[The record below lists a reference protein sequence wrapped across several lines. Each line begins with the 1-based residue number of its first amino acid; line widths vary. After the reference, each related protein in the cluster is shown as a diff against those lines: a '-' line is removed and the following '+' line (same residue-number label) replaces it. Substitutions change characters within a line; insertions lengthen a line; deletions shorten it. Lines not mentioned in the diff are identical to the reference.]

1 MTARAVMVLGTTS
14 GAGKSWLA
22 TALCR
27 WYARQGLKVAP
38 FKAQNM
44 SNNARVVPGP
54 LGRLGEIGSAQYFQA
69 MAARAAPEVRMNPV
83 LLKPERDT
91 ASQVVVLGEVRPDLA
106 AVPWRERSEL
116 LWPFAR
122 EALHALMSENDV
134 VVIEGAGSPAEINL
148 HASDYVNMRTAL
160 AARAACLL
168 VSDIDRGGAFAH
180 LYGTHRL
187 LPEAERALIRGF
199 VLNRFRG
206 DAGLLAPGPQQL
218 QALTGVPTVA
228 VLPMW
233 RGHGLPEEDG
243 LHDDG
248 PPSRIASFAAPS
260 SKPDGDADGNR
271 GGASDGNDGGIGIG
285 IGIGGGGGGG
295 GSSSGSGDTNG
306 SGNRT
311 GARCRIAIVAYPRIS
326 NLDEFQP
333 LRSVPGA
340 TLAWARSPAD
350 LFGADWIVLPGSK
363 HTVGDLAWL
372 RTQGLDAVI
381 ARHAARGG
389 RVLGLCGGLQMLGEA
404 LVDPLGVEG
413 GAESNAPGLG
423 LLPLVTAFERD
434 KLLRHTRA
442 SFAALDGEWSAL
454 SHLSFDGYEIRHGRS
469 VQHPAME
476 PAAVALRNAEGE
488 PIGWQQGSVLGLYA
502 HGLFESA
509 DVLRTLFGAG
519 VRALDVV
526 FDGLADFIDVHFEP
540 GVLLR
545 LLEAQGPAP

>member
-54 LGRLGEIGSAQYFQA
+54 GGRLGEIGSAQYFQA
-69 MAARAAPEVRMNPV
+69 LAARAAPEVRMNPV

-106 AVPWRERSEL
+106 AVPWRERSER

-122 EALHALMSENDV
+122 DALQALMRENDV

-180 LYGTHRL
+180 LYGTHAL

-206 DAGLLAPGPQQL
+206 DARLLAPGPQQL
-218 QALTGVPTVA
+218 RELTGVPTVA

-243 LHDDG
+243 LHDVA
-248 PPSRIASFAAPS
+248 PPLRAGRRPASSNRHGGDDKAGRHDAGHRVDAEDVRRAACRAHRRIV
-260 SKPDGDADGNR
+260 
-271 GGASDGNDGGIGIG
+271 
-285 IGIGGGGGGG
+285 
-295 GSSSGSGDTNG
+295 
-306 SGNRT
+306 
-311 GARCRIAIVAYPRIS
+311 IVAYPRIS

-333 LRSVPGA
+333 LRDAASDAGV
-340 TLAWARSPAD
+340 TLAWGRSPAD
-350 LFGADWIVLPGSK
+350 LHGADWIVLPGSK
-363 HTVGDLAWL
+363 HTTGDLAWL
-372 RTQGLDAVI
+372 RAQGLDAAI
-381 ARHAARGG
+381 ARHAECGG
-389 RVLGLCGGLQMLGEA
+389 AVLGLCGGLQMLGEA

-413 GAESNAPGLG
+413 DAEGNAPGLG

-434 KLLRHTRA
+434 KLLRRTRA
-442 SFAALDGEWSAL
+442 SFAALEGEWAAL
-454 SHLSFDGYEIRHGRS
+454 SGLAFDGYEIRQGRTA
-469 VQHPAME
+469 QHPAMAS
-476 PAAVALRNAEGE
+476 AAVALRNAEGE

-509 DVLRTLFGAG
+509 EVLRALFGAA
-519 VRALDVV
+519 VRPLDAV
-526 FDGLADFIDVHFEP
+526 FDGLADFIDEHFEP
-540 GVLLR
+540 GVLAS
-545 LLEAQGPAP
+545 LLDAGAKPR